1 MRTDIP
7 TVNARGSKTVMGFI
21 MDAAAD
27 ATRGMPFPSEQERH
41 AWIESHFDQL
51 LMQGRRNFFEAG
63 TARLNMASAAAN

>member
-7 TVNARGSKTVMGFI
+7 TVNARGSKTVMGFV

-27 ATRGMPFPSEQERH
+27 ATRDMPFPSEQARH

-51 LMQGRRNFFEAG
+51 LKQGSRNFCAAG
-63 TARLNMASAAAN
+63 NARLNLTRFASN